1 MNSFVG
7 RWFGL
12 AQSNPTDDSKAITL
26 SSGGSESGSGSEDV
40 IPGKRSTTQ
49 NAENDGGSKETI
61 QDDAE
66 ADEDD
71 EGEEEE
77 LCVSRRFLPLFSVS
91 PTLTQSKFQ
100 LRSGRDSRPPI

>member
-77 LCVSRRFLPLFSVS
+77 LCVSCRS
-91 PTLTQSKFQ
+91 PTLSC
-100 LRSGRDSRPPI
+100 LPDADSIKIPAT